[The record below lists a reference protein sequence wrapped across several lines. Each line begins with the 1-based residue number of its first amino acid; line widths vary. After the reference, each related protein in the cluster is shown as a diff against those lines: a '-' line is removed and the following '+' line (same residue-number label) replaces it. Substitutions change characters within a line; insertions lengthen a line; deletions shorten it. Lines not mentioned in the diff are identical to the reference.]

1 MDRGFLFGDGI
12 YEVFPVYNKK
22 IIGLD
27 SHLNRLQD
35 GLDAISIKN
44 PHSKEEWTKLIH
56 KVISFDSTHLN
67 QAGYLQISRGSDENR

>member
-35 GLDAISIKN
+35 GLDVINIKN
-44 PHSKEEWTKLIH
+44 PHSKDEWINLIN
-56 KVISFDSTHLN
+56 KVILAVERS
-67 QAGYLQISRGSDENR
+67 YLCTQLLFAFL